1 VLGQFVYYFLGQ
13 SDDIDF
19 TALGQLNNP
28 IGDQLAAASW
38 LFFAYDFK
46 RRAKRLCCFGIKR
59 ATLQDMQVGHFRT
72 LFVLQAGAQHV
83 SQAPR
88 ACGLDRC

>member
-72 LFVLQAGAQHV
+72 FLCYRRERNMSLRHR
-83 SQAPR
+83 APVV
-88 ACGLDRC
+88 